1 MKQSKEHID
10 PPKWAERFFEWYC
23 YPPLYDSIIGDLYE
37 RFDENV
43 EQLGQRK
50 ANRKFCFD
58 VLRFI
63 NRHTLKRKSQSKFY
77 NNNMSILSNYFKVG
91 FRNLLKNRS
100 FTAINVLGLSVSMAV
115 CLVIILMINDQLSY
129 DRWQANGD
137 DTYRFTHINYDDLN
151 VPMATVP
158 MPLGEEMKEKFA
170 GFEHMVTFRRGFDGE
185 VLQSGKAIEIQ
196 GYFTEPSFFKL
207 FSFEL
212 ERGNP
217 VTALSE
223 PNSIVLRKDIAEK
236 LFKDQDPIGQ
246 SLEVGNRGIYQVT
259 GVLKEFPGKTHIE
272 FESLVSMSSLQN
284 LEKQDILSTSIGNW
298 ENGNVSWTYFN
309 LRDGYTL
316 ESLEGYLAEATETHY
331 EADSDERQEFRI
343 QKMTEITPGP
353 LYGNQIGAGMPNF
366 FIIGL
371 GILAVLIIVC
381 ATFNY
386 TNLSAARALTRTK
399 EVGVRKVMGAR
410 KSQLTIQFIVES
422 ILVSVLSLIVAIGLL
437 QLLIPAFEGLQVS
450 SLLEWELKIDLKAYL
465 QFFGFSVILGL
476 ITGIFP
482 ALYLS
487 SFKPIQ
493 AMKKTLTNSKL
504 SRLSMRKALIVTQFV
519 ISIVLIVSSVLV
531 YKQIKFMV
539 DTDYGYAKEN
549 IFNIRMQGQSFS
561 KLEIELEKLPFV
573 ERVSATN
580 NIPNTG
586 MHTIRDVKRNGEEE
600 FFEINY
606 FNVDEDYI
614 SNLNLKLI
622 AGSEFIKG
630 KESINKNSAIIN
642 ETAVA
647 RFGFENPIDAI
658 GQQFIGEED
667 SVSTTIMG
675 VVKDYNFMVLYM
687 DIQPMMLTYNP
698 NNFPIAQVKISG
710 FDMVE
715 ELTTIEAVWDKFDPN
730 HEIDINAFQSDIDEF
745 NAFFYDILYIVGL
758 IAILSISIAGMG
770 LLGISTYAIQI
781 RMKEVSIRKV
791 LGASVRGLIFLLSKS
806 LGIML
811 TISFIIGFSLAYM
824 ANNVWLNEFAYRTS
838 FGIDIFL
845 MTILAMLGI
854 GVMTVG
860 WQAWRATKA
869 NPAAALRDD

>member
-1 MKQSKEHID
+1 MSQKKQYID

-23 YPPLYDSIIGDLYE
+23 TPTLYDSIIGDLYE
-37 RFDENV
+37 RFDDNV
-43 EQLGQRK
+43 DKYGQRK
-50 ANRKFCFD
+50 AKRKFWFD
-58 VLRFI
+58 VLRFM
-63 NRHTLKRKSQSKFY
+63 NRHTLKRSGQSKFY

-91 FRNLLKNRS
+91 FRNLMKNRS

-137 DTYRFTHINYDDLN
+137 DTYRLTHINYDQINL
-151 VPMATVP
+151 PMATVP
-158 MPLGEEMKEKFA
+158 MPLGEELKEKFA
-170 GFEHMVTFRRGFDGE
+170 GFEHMVTFRRGFNGE
-185 VLQSGKAIEIQ
+185 IMQNGKAIALQ
-196 GYFTEPSFFKL
+196 GYFTEPSFFNL

-212 ERGNP
+212 ERGDP
-217 VTALSE
+217 KTALVQ
-223 PNSIVLRKDIAEK
+223 PNSIVLKKDISEK
-236 LFKDQDPIGQ
+236 LFKNQDPMGQ
-246 SLEVGNRGIYQVT
+246 TIEVGNKGVYQVT
-259 GVLKEFPGKTHIE
+259 GVLKEFPGKTHIK
-272 FESLVSMSSLQN
+272 FESLVSMASIDN
-284 LEKQDILSTSIGNW
+284 LEKKKILGTSIGDW
-298 ENGNVSWTYFN
+298 GNGSTSWTYFR
-309 LRDGYTL
+309 LREGYTL
-316 ESLEGYLAEATETHY
+316 ESLTGYLAEAAADHY
-331 EADSDERQEFRI
+331 EIDSDERKEFSV
-343 QKMTEITPGP
+343 QKMTKITPGP
-353 LYGNQIGAGMPNF
+353 LYGNQIGAGMPSF

-371 GILAVLIIVC
+371 GVLALLIIIC

-437 QLLIPAFEGLQVS
+437 QLLIPAFEGLQMS
-450 SLLEWELKIDLKAYL
+450 SILDWELKMDFKAYL
-465 QFFGFSVILGL
+465 QFFGFSVLLGL

-504 SRLSMRKALIVTQFV
+504 SRVSMRKALIVSQFV

-539 DTDYGYAKEN
+539 ESDYGYSKEN
-549 IFNIRMQGQSFS
+549 IVNIHMQGQSFA
-561 KLEIELEKLPFV
+561 KLETELEKLSFI
-573 ERVSATN
+573 ERISATN

-586 MHTIRDVKRNGEEE
+586 MHFSREVKRISEDEG
-600 FFEINY
+600 FDMSY

-614 SNLNLKLI
+614 STLNLELI
-622 AGSEFIKG
+622 AGNEFVKG
-630 KESINKNSAIIN
+630 AESINKRSVIIN

-647 RFGFENPIDAI
+647 KFGFENPLDAI
-658 GQQFIGEED
+658 GQQFIADED
-667 SVSTTIMG
+667 SIATTIMG

-687 DIQPMMLTYNP
+687 DIQPMMLTYDP
-698 NNFPIAQVKISG
+698 SGFSIAQVKISG
-710 FDMVE
+710 FDRLA
-715 ELTTIEAVWDKFDPN
+715 ELTAIEAVWDTFDPN
-730 HEIDINAFQSDIDEF
+730 HEIDLKTFQGEIDEF

-791 LGASVRGLIFLLSKS
+791 LGASVRSLVVLLSKS
-806 LGIML
+806 LSIML
-811 TISFIIGFSLAYM
+811 GISFAIGFTLAYL

-838 FGIDIFL
+838 FGVDVFL
-845 MTILAMLGI
+845 MTIFAMVGI
-854 GVMTVG
+854 GVLTIG
-860 WQAWRATKA
+860 WQAWRATSA
-869 NPAAALRDD
+869 NPATTLRDD

>member
-1 MKQSKEHID
+1 MKQEHQHID

-23 YPPLYDSIIGDLYE
+23 YPPLYDSIVGDLYE
-37 RFDENV
+37 RFDDNV
-43 EQLGQRK
+43 EQYGQRK
-50 ANRKFCFD
+50 ANRKFYFD
-58 VLRFI
+58 VLRFM
-63 NRHTLKRKSQSKFY
+63 NRHTLKRKGQSKFY

-129 DRWQANGD
+129 DRWQVNGD
-137 DTYRFTHINYDDLN
+137 KTYRFTHINYDDIN

-185 VLQSGKAIEIQ
+185 VLQNGKAIEIQ
-196 GYFTEPSFFKL
+196 GYFTEPSLFKL

-217 VTALSE
+217 ITALSE

-236 LFKDQDPIGQ
+236 FFKDQDPIGQ

-316 ESLEGYLAEATETHY
+316 ESLEGYLAEAAETHY
-331 EADSDERQEFRI
+331 EADSDERQEFRV

-353 LYGNQIGAGMPNF
+353 LYGNQIGAGMPSF
-366 FIIGL
+366 FVIGL

-504 SRLSMRKALIVTQFV
+504 SRLSLRKALIVTQFV
-519 ISIVLIVSSVLV
+519 ISILLIVSSMLV

-586 MHTIRDVKRNGEEE
+586 MHAIREVKRSGEEE
-600 FFEINY
+600 FFDINY

-614 SNLNLKLI
+614 SNLKLELI

-630 KESINKNSAIIN
+630 KESINRSSAIIN

-647 RFGFENPIDAI
+647 KFGFESAIDAI

-715 ELTTIEAVWDKFDPN
+715 ELTAIEAVWDEFDPN
-730 HEIDINAFQSDIDEF
+730 HEIDMNAFQSDIDEF

-791 LGASVRGLIFLLSKS
+791 LGASVKGLIFLLSKS

-811 TISFIIGFSLAYM
+811 TISFIIGFTLAYL
-824 ANNVWLNEFAYRTS
+824 ANNVWLNQFAYRTS

-845 MTILAMLGI
+845 MTMLSMVGI
-854 GVMTVG
+854 GVMTIG
-860 WQAWRATKA
+860 WQAWRATSA
-869 NPAAALRDD
+869 NPATTLRDD